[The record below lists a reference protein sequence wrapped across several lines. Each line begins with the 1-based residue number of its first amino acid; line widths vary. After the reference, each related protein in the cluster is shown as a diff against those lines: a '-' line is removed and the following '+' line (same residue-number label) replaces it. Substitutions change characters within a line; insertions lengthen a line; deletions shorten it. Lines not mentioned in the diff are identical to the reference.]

1 MLTVYRNRCELHTKN
16 IHSTIEHRFSTVN
29 IKQTKQKIY
38 TISNIQQQHKASGTE
53 KYTMQD
59 ENKTNKQPMMFTAV
73 EVKGDCYWLTEE
85 TNVSETKMGNTLHQ

>member
-1 MLTVYRNRCELHTKN
+1 MNYTQKN

-59 ENKTNKQPMMFTAV
+59 ENKTNKQNDDV
-73 EVKGDCYWLTEE
+73 YCCG
-85 TNVSETKMGNTLHQ
+85 SEGRLLLAN